1 MKKYQ
6 QEVSGMK
13 LQDDSTVLKTVDL
26 SVGYRNPIYVVSRGV
41 NLELKKACLYCLI
54 GPNGSGKSTLIR
66 TLAGLLPPLE
76 GYIFLNEKNL
86 SSYKRQELAR
96 QIAVVFPEGKTL
108 SAMTA
113 FEVAASGRSPHSG
126 FLGRLMHTDKEIV
139 WNALKIV
146 GAESLAF
153 RFFDRLS
160 DGEKQKI
167 WIAAAL
173 AQQTHLILLDEPAAF
188 LDFPSRV
195 ELLHMLLELAHKQEK
210 TILLSTHDVALALR
224 LADQLIV
231 AGFNK
236 PFILTSPEEAIN
248 SGIIPSYFDRSD
260 MVYNS
265 LIYDF
270 EPEGR
275 SLVPVEVRFEASQP
289 LAWSL
294 FMQRHNLR
302 PAKENETP
310 AMVITVKKG
319 GEFVLNVCSKIYIF
333 DGLNLLSQHL
343 RHENTTL
350 LGPVFKK

>member
-6 QEVSGMK
+6 REDLLMK
-13 LQDDSTVLKTVDL
+13 MQGDSTVLKTVNL
-26 SVGYRNPIYVVSRGV
+26 SVGYRNPIYVVSRAI
-41 NLELKKACLYCLI
+41 NLELSRACLYCLI

-66 TLAGLLPPLE
+66 TLSGLLPPLE
-76 GYIFLNEKNL
+76 GHIFLGENNL
-86 SSYKRQELAR
+86 SSYKRQELAC
-96 QIAVVFPEGKTL
+96 QIAVVFPGGKAL

-126 FLGRLMHTDKEIV
+126 FLGRLMHADKEIV

-146 GAESLAF
+146 GAESLAC
-153 RFFDRLS
+153 RFYDRLS

-167 WIAAAL
+167 WIAGAL
-173 AQQTHLILLDEPAAF
+173 AQQTQLILLDEPAAF
-188 LDFPSRV
+188 LDFPSRI
-195 ELLHMLLELAHKQEK
+195 ELLHMLLELAHNQEK

-236 PFILTSPEEAIN
+236 PFLLTSPEEAIE
-248 SGIIPSYFDRSD
+248 SGIIPSYFDRLD

-275 SLVPVEVRFEASQP
+275 SLIPVEVRFEVSQP

-294 FMQRHNLR
+294 FMQRHGLR
-302 PAKENETP
+302 VAKKNEKP
-310 AMVITVKKG
+310 AMVITIKQG
-319 GEFVLNVCSKIYIF
+319 GNFVLNTCGKVYIF
-333 DGLNLLSQHL
+333 DGLKLLSQYL
-343 RHENTTL
+343 RHEEPSL
-350 LGPVFKK
+350 SGSVF